1 MTLPRAGRL
10 ARLQRALSERDR
22 ALLDDLARVRLL
34 TVRQL
39 QRLHFHDGSALTRAR
54 RTRSTLERLHQLG
67 VVVRLERRVGG
78 VQAGSA
84 GHIYGLSASGQ
95 RLTSGAGP
103 AGGRRP
109 RRQWE
114 PSLPFV
120 DHLLGVSELYV
131 VLREHERAGELTDLH
146 FDAEPACWR
155 RWTSIAGAQLIV
167 KPDAYARFHHG
178 DYEYRY
184 FVEVDRATQASTVIR
199 KKGEVY
205 LDYFQSGVEQ
215 GRSGMFPRVL
225 FVTTTDVRQ
234 QQLVDTLARLDA
246 EDWQLFGVQTDAE
259 AFADLLRAPPD

>member
-1 MTLPRAGRL
+1 MTLPRTGRL

-22 ALLDDLARVRLL
+22 AVLDDLARVRLL
-34 TVRQL
+34 TARQL
-39 QRLHFHDGSALTRAR
+39 QRLHFQDGSALTRAR
-54 RTRSTLERLHQLG
+54 RTRSTLERLHRLG

-95 RLTSGAGP
+95 RLTSGTGP

-131 VLREHERAGELTDLH
+131 ALREHERAGVTTGLH
-146 FDAEPACWR
+146 LEAEPACWR
-155 RWTSIAGAQLIV
+155 RWTSVAGAQLIV
-167 KPDAYARFHHG
+167 KPDACARFHHAG
-178 DYEYRY
+178 YEYRF

-205 LDYFQSGVEQ
+205 LDYFQAGVEQ
-215 GRSGMFPRVL
+215 ARSGMFPRVL
-225 FVTTTDVRQ
+225 FVTTTDTRRE
-234 QQLVDTLARLDA
+234 QLVDTLARLDA
-246 EDWQLFGVQTDAE
+246 QDWKLFQVQTDTE
-259 AFADLLRAPPD
+259 AFTDLLRAPPD